1 MFPTWSDWNI
11 DYTSKGI
18 MKRRIWQ
25 ALRVLMVVV
34 SIVLGY
40 QARRSGHSLGY
51 FKELYRHTLVTTVAS
66 ARRALN
72 SLAK

>member
-18 MKRRIWQ
+18 RKRRIWQ

-40 QARRSGHSLGY
+40 QARQSGHSLGY
-51 FKELYRHTLVTTVAS
+51 FKELYRHTLAITVAS
-66 ARRALN
+66 ARRALD